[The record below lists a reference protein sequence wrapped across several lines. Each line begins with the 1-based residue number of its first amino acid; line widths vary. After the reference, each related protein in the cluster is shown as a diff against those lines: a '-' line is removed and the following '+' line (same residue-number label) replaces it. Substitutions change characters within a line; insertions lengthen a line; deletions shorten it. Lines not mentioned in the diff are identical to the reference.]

1 MRLILMRH
9 GETEWNAEQRL
20 QGQDNSLLSE
30 RGVAQVKRFRPYAK
44 ALKPARIIASD
55 LGRTRQTVALI
66 GHPDAPSDERFREL
80 GHGRVDGP
88 AQAGPDRRPSRGL
101 RRLARRAPSPDA
113 GARDVGRLPR
123 PRRAMVCT
131 TGCPARRA
139 TCWSSPMAASSA
151 PSAMNSLDLPP
162 SRVVPVTPGTA
173 TILNFPQKNGA
184 AAQLEGYNIGSVAPD
199 VSVAD

>member
-30 RGVAQVKRFRPYAK
+30 RGVAQVKQFRPYAK

-66 GHPDAPSDERFREL
+66 GHPDAPSDARFREL
-80 GHGRVDGP
+80 DMGAWTGKRKPDLIAAHPEDYVAWRAGTFTPENGETWGIFRKRVAEGVRDWMSRTEGDLLVVAHGGVI
-88 AQAGPDRRPSRGL
+88 
-101 RRLARRAPSPDA
+101 RAA
-113 GARDVGRLPR
+113 
-123 PRRAMVCT
+123 CHEF
-131 TGCPARRA
+131 
-139 TCWSSPMAASSA
+139 
-151 PSAMNSLDLPP
+151 LDLPP
-162 SRVVPVTPGTA
+162 ARVVPVTPGTA
-173 TILNFPQKNGA
+173 TILHFPERNG

-199 VSVAD
+199 ISVAD

>member
-30 RGVAQVKRFRPYAK
+30 RGVAQVKRFRAYAK
-44 ALKPARIIASD
+44 ALQPARIIASD

-80 GHGRVDGP
+80 DMGEWTGRCKPDLIAERPDDYAAWRAGRFTPERGETWGVFRGRVAEGVRDWM
-88 AQAGPDRRPSRGL
+88 
-101 RRLARRAPSPDA
+101 ARTEGDLLVVAHGGVIRAA
-113 GARDVGRLPR
+113 
-123 PRRAMVCT
+123 CHEF
-131 TGCPARRA
+131 
-139 TCWSSPMAASSA
+139 
-151 PSAMNSLDLPP
+151 LDLPP

-173 TILNFPQKNGA
+173 TILNFPGRDRS